1 MACPS
6 NSTRRS
12 CPFNAQQPFL
22 LVHCLDPFLILAHAH
37 AWPSLDSSKPAPKEL
52 EVSGSGSGTVGT
64 EAWSF
69 LMDSTSTSL
78 GSWHKM
84 AYLWVADTQY
94 L

>member
-12 CPFNAQQPFL
+12 CPFNAQQPFFFFFFGTL
-22 LVHCLDPFLILAHAH
+22 SGSILLAHAH

-64 EAWSF
+64 EARSF
-69 LMDSTSTSL
+69 LMDSTSTS
-78 GSWHKM
+78 SR
-84 AYLWVADTQY
+84 
-94 L
+94 

>member
-12 CPFNAQQPFL
+12 CPFNTQQPFRIL
-22 LVHCLDPFLILAHAH
+22 SGSILLAHVH

-64 EAWSF
+64 EARSF
-69 LMDSTSTSL
+69 
-78 GSWHKM
+78 
-84 AYLWVADTQY
+84 
-94 L
+94 